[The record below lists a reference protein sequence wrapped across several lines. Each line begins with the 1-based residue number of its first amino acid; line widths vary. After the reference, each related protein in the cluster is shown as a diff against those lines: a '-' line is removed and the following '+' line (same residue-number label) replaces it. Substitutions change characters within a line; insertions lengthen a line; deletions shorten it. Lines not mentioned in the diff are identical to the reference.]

1 MKTFLAALVLVFQL
15 SASIWLAVSEGW
27 VSGLVFFIVFAV
39 LAGILLMVHDVVSSL
54 FRPRNR

>member
-1 MKTFLAALVLVFQL
+1 MKTFFAALVLLFHL

-39 LAGILLMVHDVVSSL
+39 LAGILLMVHDAVSRL
-54 FRPRNR
+54 FRPRSR